1 MTNID
6 IADITLR
13 QDAADGSGFSFKE
26 RIDVAKQLDRLN
38 INVIETA
45 PITHGKTDILYLHT
59 IAPIVKNSVISC
71 PVSLTEESVEMTYDA
86 IKNAAK
92 PRLHIPVPVSAV
104 QMEYMCHKKP
114 DKMIELIESLTKKAA
129 SLCGD
134 VEVSML
140 DATRAEEE
148 FLHRAI
154 ETAISCGASVI
165 TVCDSAGTMLPAE
178 FEDFLTKLRKSV
190 PQLDGVT
197 LSVECSDELGMGTAC
212 AVSCIGAGVAQI
224 KTTMVSDVC
233 PTLMSVAKTFKA
245 KADSLGI
252 RTSINMTVLEN
263 SVKQMNLGGDGA
275 QMTSFGE
282 NGAVPEED
290 FSLSAADDINTVRVV
305 VEKMGYE
312 LSDDDLKRVHD
323 GIVSVGGKKKIGAK
337 ELDAII
343 ASVAMQVAP
352 TYRLKSYVMNNGN
365 IITPT
370 AQIELETA
378 GEIKHG
384 FCIGDGP
391 VDAAFLAI
399 EQITGHHYEL
409 DDFQIRAVTEGREA
423 LGESIV
429 KLRSDGKLFSGRGI
443 STDIVGASINAYIN
457 ALNKICFEESE
468 N

>member
-26 RIDVAKQLDRLN
+26 KIDIAKQLDRLN

-45 PITHGKTDILYLHT
+45 PITNGKTDILYLHT

-71 PVSLTEESVEMTYDA
+71 PVLLTEESVETTYDA
-86 IKNAAK
+86 IKNASK
-92 PRLHIPVPVSAV
+92 SRLCIPVPVSAV
-104 QMEYMCHKKP
+104 QMEYVCHKKP

-129 SLCGD
+129 SLCSD

-140 DATRAEEE
+140 DATRAEED
-148 FLHRAI
+148 FLSRAI
-154 ETAISCGASVI
+154 ETAINCGASVI

-178 FEDFLTKLRKSV
+178 FEDFLTKLRKRV

-233 PTLMSVAKTFKA
+233 PSLMSVAKTFKA

-252 RTSINMTVLEN
+252 RTSINMTLLEN
-263 SVKQMNLGGDGA
+263 SVKQMNLSGDA
-275 QMTSFGE
+275 ASVTFGDDVT
-282 NGAVPEED
+282 VPEED
-290 FSLSAADDINTVRVV
+290 FALSSADDINTVRVV
-305 VEKMGYE
+305 TEKMGYE
-312 LSDDDLKRVHD
+312 LSDDDIKRVHD
-323 GIVSVGGKKKIGAK
+323 EIGSVGGKKKIGAK

-370 AQIELETA
+370 AQIELETG
-378 GEIKHG
+378 GETKHG

-423 LGESIV
+423 LGESVV